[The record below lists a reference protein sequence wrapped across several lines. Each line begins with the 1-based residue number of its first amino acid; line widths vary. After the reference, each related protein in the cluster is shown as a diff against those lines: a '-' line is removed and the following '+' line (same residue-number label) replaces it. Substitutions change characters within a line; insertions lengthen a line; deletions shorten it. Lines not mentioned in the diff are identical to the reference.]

1 MSLLVYEFL
10 IWGVSRCVGPTVLM
24 FFGRGVCLETCLF
37 WAQGRWP
44 ANLSTPELN
53 EMPVGEPYELISVS
67 YKLS

>member
-1 MSLLVYEFL
+1 
-10 IWGVSRCVGPTVLM
+10 M